1 MTTKNI
7 VFVDARVSHYASFID
22 GLNDTAE
29 VFVLDSAADGLGQ
42 MATWLK
48 GRSGI
53 DAIHVISHGSLGALV
68 LGSTVLNG
76 ANLAAY
82 GSQLA
87 DIGSALTLTGDILLY
102 GCNVAQWD
110 AGVQFITSLA
120 QASGADVAASVNAT
134 GAVAQG
140 GDWVLEHTTGPI
152 EEPGLNGSSLAGTP
166 SQDFTT
172 LASFLTTNLKLN
184 IMDVGAAGNADTAA
198 TPLLN
203 WPFDQFKIDINGVRT
218 TIDLNKAAVAAAD
231 TYEQMVNVFNTALAG
246 TGIVATLG
254 GTFTVTD
261 WTGKTATGKSIVIT
275 AAGGDVFTING
286 GSGWYNTTG
295 ATVPVTSDI
304 YLTYT
309 IDSFVTIAPTDTSFS
324 PADEA
329 TGVAITSDIVITFDE
344 PIAKGVGNIVLKT
357 TAGVT
362 VASYDAATSNR
373 LSFAGNELTIN
384 PSVDLAYSTGYKVEI
399 APGSIQD
406 YVGNSYPGNTSYNFT
421 TGTAPDT
428 SAPVVLAFSPTDEAT
443 GVPLAS
449 NIVVTF
455 SEAITQGTGTIVLKT
470 AAGATIAS
478 YDAATSNNLS
488 IAGSALTINPSV
500 NLGYS
505 TGYKVEFGNG
515 TIKDLAGNAYR
526 GSSSYNF
533 TTQSAPNQTIGNDV
547 LSGGQGDDSFD
558 GGAGTDTA
566 VFSGQFADYTISY
579 DRLLG
584 TATLTDHRTGGDG
597 TDSLRNIEK
606 LQFSDKTFDMTA
618 QVFGAEAAVSTLNRA
633 FANTSPG
640 NATFNSQVASAKA
653 QIASGADSTSMVSY
667 LTYAKSFGAHYIDQT
682 PFALASLLLTNMG
695 LLPSTNATVLD
706 LEPALGYYIQQVG
719 VENVGIIALQ
729 LSSIISTFETKGG
742 IFAVYNAP
750 AVAWNKEVA
759 AAYAYASNPA
769 NTSSLTDQV
778 FYTLTADSPIMTEGN
793 SGTKPLTFTLTLDQ
807 APTSAVTVS
816 YQTLTSGTA
825 TANVDFVAATS
836 TVTFAVGQ
844 TKANVPITVNGDSVV
859 EPNETVA
866 VQFSGSSLK
875 ATVTATGI
883 MTNDDI
889 QYFVTAFSPT
899 VDEGKS
905 VSFVVSTSPP
915 TPGLVVP
922 YTLSGISA
930 ADLAGGALTGSVSLG
945 SDGKATLLVAL
956 AADQFTE
963 GAETLYATFQGA
975 SASVSVIDVSLT
987 GQTDGGSDGSSGSGG

>member
-7 VFVDARVSHYASFID
+7 VFVDSRISHYASLID
-22 GLNDTAE
+22 SLAETAE
-29 VFVLDSAADGLGQ
+29 VFVLDGESDGLTQ
-42 MATWLK
+42 MAAWLK

-68 LGSTVLNG
+68 LGSTVLDG

-102 GCNVAQWD
+102 GCNVAQ
-110 AGVQFITSLA
+110 GNMGLQLITSLA

-134 GAVAQG
+134 GAAALG
-140 GDWVLEHTTGPI
+140 GDGVLEQSSGSVEAASLLVNDLTGLLAVNVPSAFVAGGGRVTTDFVGGWDLGTSVI
-152 EEPGLNGSSLAGTP
+152 LQTDGKILVAGIGSDGFALARYNANGSLDTSFDTDGKLTTDFFGSEDRGNSIALQTDSKILVAGYARNGSSNIEIN
-166 SQDFTT
+166 DF
-172 LASFLTTNLKLN
+172 
-184 IMDVGAAGNADTAA
+184 
-198 TPLLN
+198 
-203 WPFDQFKIDINGVRT
+203 
-218 TIDLNKAAVAAAD
+218 
-231 TYEQMVNVFNTALAG
+231 ALARYN
-246 TGIVATLG
+246 A
-254 GTFTVTD
+254 
-261 WTGKTATGKSIVIT
+261 
-275 AAGGDVFTING
+275 NG
-286 GSGWYNTTG
+286 S
-295 ATVPVTSDI
+295 
-304 YLTYT
+304 L
-309 IDSFVTIAPTDTSFS
+309 DTSFDTDGKLVTDFFGHS
-324 PADEA
+324 DECNSITLQTDGKILVA
-329 TGVAITSDIVITFDE
+329 GVAF
-344 PIAKGVGNIVLKT
+344 
-357 TAGVT
+357 
-362 VASYDAATSNR
+362 
-373 LSFAGNELTIN
+373 
-384 PSVDLAYSTGYKVEI
+384 SVDSNSSGDFSLSSGDFALARYN
-399 APGSIQD
+399 ANGSLD
-406 YVGNSYPGNTSYNFT
+406 TSFDTDGKLTTDFFGKKDEGNSITLQTDGKILVA
-421 TGTAPDT
+421 G
-428 SAPVVLAFSPTDEAT
+428 LAT
-443 GVPLAS
+443 AS
-449 NIVVTF
+449 NIDYRF
-455 SEAITQGTGTIVLKT
+455 ALARYNANGSL
-470 AAGATIAS
+470 
-478 YDAATSNNLS
+478 DTS
-488 IAGSALTINPSV
+488 
-500 NLGYS
+500 
-505 TGYKVEFGNG
+505 FG
-515 TIKDLAGNAYR
+515 L
-526 GSSSYNF
+526 
-533 TTQSAPNQTIGNDV
+533 
-547 LSGGQGDDSFD
+547 
-558 GGAGTDTA
+558 
-566 VFSGQFADYTISY
+566 
-579 DRLLG
+579 
-584 TATLTDHRTGGDG
+584 
-597 TDSLRNIEK
+597 
-606 LQFSDKTFDMTA
+606 
-618 QVFGAEAAVSTLNRA
+618 FGAEAAVATLYRA
-633 FANTSPG
+633 FASTSPG
-640 NATFNSQVASAKA
+640 NADFNSQVASAKA
-653 QIASGADSTSMVSY
+653 QIASGSDPDDMLSY
-667 LTYAKSFGAHYIDQT
+667 SAYAKSFGSAYLDRT
-682 PFALASLLLTNMG
+682 PFALASLLLTNMSI
-695 LLPSTNATVLD
+695 LPSTNATVLD

-729 LSSIISTFETKGG
+729 LASIISTFETKGG

>member
-7 VFVDARVSHYASFID
+7 VFVDSRISHYASLID
-22 GLNDTAE
+22 SLAETAE
-29 VFVLDSAADGLGQ
+29 VFVLDGESDGLTQ
-42 MATWLK
+42 MAAWLK

-68 LGSTVLNG
+68 LGSTVLDG

-102 GCNVAQWD
+102 GCNVAQ
-110 AGVQFITSLA
+110 GNMGLQLITSLA

-134 GAVAQG
+134 GAAALG
-140 GDWVLEHTTGPI
+140 GDGVLEQSSGSVEAASLLVNDLTGLLAVNVPSAFVAGGGRVTTDFVGGWDLGTSVI
-152 EEPGLNGSSLAGTP
+152 LQTDGKILVAGIGSDGFALARYNANGSLDTSFDTDGKLTTDFFGSEDRGNSITLQTDGKILVAGYARNGNNNFDFALARYNANGSLDTSFDTDGKLTTDFFGHSDECNSITLQTDGKILLAGLAENSSGSIDFALARYNVNGSLDTSFDTDGKLTTDFFGNWDYGNSITLQTNGKILVAGFAINNSSISTSGLVDFALARYNANGSLDTSFDTDGKLTTDFFEWSDGAFEYGNSIALQTDSKILVAGYARNGSSNIEIN
-166 SQDFTT
+166 DF
-172 LASFLTTNLKLN
+172 
-184 IMDVGAAGNADTAA
+184 
-198 TPLLN
+198 
-203 WPFDQFKIDINGVRT
+203 
-218 TIDLNKAAVAAAD
+218 
-231 TYEQMVNVFNTALAG
+231 ALARYN
-246 TGIVATLG
+246 A
-254 GTFTVTD
+254 
-261 WTGKTATGKSIVIT
+261 
-275 AAGGDVFTING
+275 NG
-286 GSGWYNTTG
+286 S
-295 ATVPVTSDI
+295 
-304 YLTYT
+304 L
-309 IDSFVTIAPTDTSFS
+309 DTSFDTDGKLVTDFFGHS
-324 PADEA
+324 DECNSITLQTDGKILVA
-329 TGVAITSDIVITFDE
+329 GVAF
-344 PIAKGVGNIVLKT
+344 
-357 TAGVT
+357 
-362 VASYDAATSNR
+362 
-373 LSFAGNELTIN
+373 
-384 PSVDLAYSTGYKVEI
+384 SVDSNSSGDFSLSSGDFALARYN
-399 APGSIQD
+399 ANGSLD
-406 YVGNSYPGNTSYNFT
+406 TSFDTDGKLTTDFFGKKDEGNSITLQTDGKILVA
-421 TGTAPDT
+421 G
-428 SAPVVLAFSPTDEAT
+428 LAT
-443 GVPLAS
+443 AS
-449 NIVVTF
+449 NIDDRF
-455 SEAITQGTGTIVLKT
+455 ALARYNANGSL
-470 AAGATIAS
+470 
-478 YDAATSNNLS
+478 DTS
-488 IAGSALTINPSV
+488 
-500 NLGYS
+500 
-505 TGYKVEFGNG
+505 FG
-515 TIKDLAGNAYR
+515 L
-526 GSSSYNF
+526 
-533 TTQSAPNQTIGNDV
+533 
-547 LSGGQGDDSFD
+547 
-558 GGAGTDTA
+558 
-566 VFSGQFADYTISY
+566 
-579 DRLLG
+579 
-584 TATLTDHRTGGDG
+584 
-597 TDSLRNIEK
+597 
-606 LQFSDKTFDMTA
+606 
-618 QVFGAEAAVSTLNRA
+618 FGAEAAVATLYRA
-633 FANTSPG
+633 FASTSPG
-640 NATFNSQVASAKA
+640 NADFNSQVASAKA
-653 QIASGADSTSMVSY
+653 QIASGSDPDDMLSY
-667 LTYAKSFGAHYIDQT
+667 SAYAKSFGSAYLDRT
-682 PFALASLLLTNMG
+682 PFALASLLLTNMSI
-695 LLPSTNATVLD
+695 LPSTNATVLD

-729 LSSIISTFETKGG
+729 LASIISTFETKGG